1 MQNFVSTPIGV
12 HVSKK
17 MEISVII
24 PEYVSLHDL
33 IHGKKYGESNE
44 EGLSLKAKVNLLIDL
59 AKILN

>member
-17 MEISVII
+17 MEISVIL

-33 IHGKKYGESNE
+33 IHGKKYGSSNMD
-44 EGLSLKAKVNLLIDL
+44 GLSLKAKVNVLIEL
-59 AKILN
+59 AKIFN